1 MKKIMIF
8 ILVILYYLEISA
20 QNQIHGIISDLNGAP
35 LAGANIFVPESQK
48 GTVADTN
55 GWYRLTNLGNGKLK
69 VQFSFL
75 GFTSR
80 IETIDLN
87 NSPIELNVVLEPSPI
102 ETEGIVVSGG
112 YNSTQHENAVKIDIL
127 RLNNLN
133 ISGSP
138 NFTEILT
145 KIPGVDMISKG
156 PGVSKP
162 VIRGLS
168 MNDILVLN
176 NGVRFENYQYSDHHP
191 LGISE
196 SGVDDIEIIKGP
208 ASLLYGSDAIGGV
221 INFLKEK
228 PAPVGQI
235 AGDYHLQLFS
245 NTMGI
250 QNDFGIKGASKNFY
264 GGLRVAASSH
274 SDFLEGGGR
283 FVPNSRF
290 NEQSLS
296 SNTGYSNKFGT
307 FKLFYDYNDQMPG
320 LSEEEA
326 VVEVTERDRKNEVW
340 YQQFRNHLISSQ
352 NKIFA
357 GNYKVEVNAAYQNTT
372 LIHFGEKD
380 VTEIEMALGTFTYEA
395 RLHFPSGKNSE
406 YIIGFQGLNQ
416 NNKNLHNRETKLLPD
431 ATTDNYSLMG
441 LLQYTFFGKLRTQA
455 GMRYDFKSIETL
467 AAGLPENEDYRA
479 SLNRE
484 YGSFS
489 GSAGATYNLSDD
501 LLFRSNFSAAYR
513 TPNLAELTSNGMHE
527 TRYELGN
534 PDLIPQ
540 NAYETDVSVHY
551 HTHYITID
559 LALFYNKIDNYI
571 FIAPTSDTTLSGDE
585 IFKYLQSDALLY
597 GGEAGF
603 HLHPR
608 PIEWLHFET
617 TFASVTGERDNGD
630 NLPFIPSGK
639 LNFELRAEKG
649 KLAFFRNTF
658 IRISSSSAFDQNH
671 PSTEEERTPG
681 YSLFNAGIG
690 AGFKVA
696 KQLVSFGFSV
706 NNIFDTKY
714 IDHLS
719 TLREVGYFNPGRNIS
734 LNLKIP
740 FGIKNEGLN

>member
-1 MKKIMIF
+1 MKKIVVF
-8 ILVILYYLEISA
+8 FLVILCYLEISA
-20 QNQIHGIISDLNGAP
+20 QNQIHGIIADLEGTP
-35 LAGANIFVPESQK
+35 LSGANIFVPESQK
-48 GTVADTN
+48 GTVADNN
-55 GWYRLTNLGNGKLK
+55 GCYRLTNLGKGKLK

-87 NSPIELNVVLEPSPI
+87 NTPIELNVVLEPSPI
-102 ETEGIVVSGG
+102 EAEGIVVSGG
-112 YNSTQHENAVKIDIL
+112 YHSIQHENAVKIDII

-138 NFTEILT
+138 DFTEILT

-168 MNDILVLN
+168 MNDIMVLN

-191 LGISE
+191 LGISA

-250 QNDFGIKGASKNFY
+250 QNDLGIKGASKNLF
-264 GGLRVAASSH
+264 GGLRISMSSH
-274 SDFLEGGGR
+274 SDFLQGGGR

-290 NEQSLS
+290 NEKSLS
-296 SNTGYSNKFGT
+296 ANTGYANKFGT
-307 FKLFYDYNDQMPG
+307 FKLYYDYNDHITG

-326 VVEVTERDRKNEVW
+326 VAEVTERDRKNEGW
-340 YQQFRNHLISSQ
+340 YQQFRNHLMSSQ
-352 NKIFA
+352 NKIFV

-395 RLHFPSGKNSE
+395 RLHFPSGKKSE
-406 YIIGFQGLNQ
+406 YIIGVQGLNQ
-416 NNKNLHNRETKLLPD
+416 NNTNLNNRETKLLPD
-431 ATTDNYSLMG
+431 ATTDNYSLLG
-441 LLQYTFFGKLRTQA
+441 LLQYIFFGKLRTQA
-455 GMRYDFKSIETL
+455 GLRYDFKSIETI

-484 YGSFS
+484 YGSLS

-501 LLFRSNFSAAYR
+501 LLFRFNFSAAYR

-534 PDLIPQ
+534 PDLTSQ
-540 NAYETDVSVHY
+540 NAFETDVSVHY
-551 HTHYITID
+551 HSHNITVD
-559 LALFYNKIDNYI
+559 LALFYNKINKYI
-571 FIAPTSDTTLSGDE
+571 FMTPTRDTSSLGDE
-585 IFKYLQSDALLY
+585 IFKYMQSDALLY

-603 HLHPR
+603 HLHPK

-617 TFASVTGERDNGD
+617 TFASVTGRQDNGD
-630 NLPFIPSGK
+630 YLPFIPSGK

-649 KLAFFRNTF
+649 KLVFFRNTF
-658 IRISSSSAFDQNH
+658 VRISSSTAFDQNH
-671 PSTEEERTPG
+671 PSPEEEKTSG
-681 YSLFNAGIG
+681 YSLFDAGIG
-690 AGFKVA
+690 ATIKVA
-696 KQLVSFGFSV
+696 KQIISIGLSV
-706 NNIFDTKY
+706 NNIFDKKY

-719 TLREVGYFNPGRNIS
+719 TLRKVGYFNPGRNIS